1 LERLST
7 YRRALAPAEYAAL
20 TAWVSTFYPF
30 QVDWLLEPA
39 RFAACNKSRQ
49 IGLSHTTSGVGV
61 LWGAFHGELTTV
73 ISIGERESAEV
84 LDKAKKHS
92 QVLCKLGSRM
102 ARITR
107 GRDSATEIR
116 FASGG
121 RLLALPSTGGRS
133 FTGNVFLDEYAY
145 QERPGEVWDAA
156 AAVTM
161 LGGYRIRVA
170 STPNGVGNDFHQLIT
185 DQDRNR
191 GWALHEIPITRAIE
205 QGYPVNLDDCWKIAK
220 NDPRLFAQLFKCQ
233 FLDGA
238 MQYVPTEYVN
248 RCTTDDLY
256 SITGQ
261 YYAGLD
267 VGLSNDLTCLVVLAY
282 EPAERTGDVGLA
294 KVQLVRT
301 CKRTD
306 LDTLHALIDQA
317 MGHYGIRK
325 LAVDA
330 TGIGAFPAQELAKR
344 WGSRVEPFTFT
355 NQSKEGLATG
365 LYGWTTSEC
374 LRIPAT
380 GHGMPHIE
388 AGAPDA
394 LRADICSIRR
404 EVTAAGNIR
413 YDAPRTDKGHADRAW
428 ALALALH
435 AIGKRPAKMVI
446 SQNAYAV

>member
-1 LERLST
+1 VNDSLAT
-7 YRRALAPAEYAAL
+7 YQRTLPPAEYAAL
-20 TAWVSTFYPF
+20 AAWTSTFYPF
-30 QVDWLLEPA
+30 QVDWLLEPE

-61 LWGAFHGELTTV
+61 LWGAIHGELTTV

-84 LDKAKKHS
+84 LDKAKKHA
-92 QVLCKLGSRM
+92 QVLCGLGSKM
-102 ARITR
+102 ARIVR
-107 GRDSATEIR
+107 GKDSATEIR

-145 QERPGEVWDAA
+145 QERPSEVWDAA

-170 STPNGVGNDFHQLIT
+170 STPNGVGNDFHALMT
-185 DQDRNR
+185 DPDRNR
-191 GWALHEIPITRAIE
+191 GWALHEIPISRAIE
-205 QGYPVNLDDCWKIAK
+205 QGYPVNIDDCWKIAK
-220 NDPRLFAQLFKCQ
+220 GDPRLFAQLFKCQ

-238 MQYVPTEYVN
+238 LQYIPTEYVE
-248 RCTTDDLY
+248 RCSTDELY

-267 VGLSNDLTCLVVLAY
+267 VGVSNDLTCLVVVAY
-282 EPAERTGDVGLA
+282 EPGDDGIA
-294 KVQLVRT
+294 KVQLLRT
-301 CKRTD
+301 CKRTN

-317 MGHYGIRK
+317 MSHYGIRK

-330 TGIGAFPAQELAKR
+330 TGIGAFPAQELVKR
-344 WGSRVEPFTFT
+344 WGNRIEPFTFT
-355 NQSKEGLATG
+355 NKSKEDLATG
-365 LYGWTTSEC
+365 LYGWTTAER
-374 LRIPAT
+374 LRIPRT

-388 AGAPDA
+388 AGAGDA
-394 LRADICSIRR
+394 LRADLCSIRR
-404 EVTAAGNIR
+404 EVTTAGNVR

-435 AIGKRPAKMVI
+435 AIGKRPASMTI
-446 SQNAYAV
+446 SSNAYAG